1 MAVDKMLHFG
11 AGMLAYGVGA
21 FLGGPLMGLLLAFFA
36 GLLKEVYDFHGYGTV
51 DAMDFLATLAGGIT
65 AWLI

>member
-1 MAVDKMLHFG
+1 MV
-11 AGMLAYGVGA
+11 AYAVGA